1 MTGMTNTRADEYPV
15 QLFPTKA
22 AWTKWLDRNHS
33 TGPGV
38 WLRIAKKNADV
49 KSVRFADALDVALCY
64 GWIDGQARSFDEE
77 TYLQKFT
84 PRGRRSTWS
93 KRNRDNV
100 ERLIASGEMRPAG
113 LAAVEAAKAD
123 GRWDRAY
130 DSPANATVPD
140 DLRHALDR
148 NAAARA
154 RFETLTRSQRFSTLH
169 HIQTAVRPETRARR
183 IAQAI
188 EKLARG
194 EAPR

>member
-1 MTGMTNTRADEYPV
+1 MTNMRADEYPV

-22 AWTKWLDRNHS
+22 AWTTWLGRNHS
-33 TGPGV
+33 TRPGV
-38 WLRIAKKNADV
+38 WLRIAKKNANV